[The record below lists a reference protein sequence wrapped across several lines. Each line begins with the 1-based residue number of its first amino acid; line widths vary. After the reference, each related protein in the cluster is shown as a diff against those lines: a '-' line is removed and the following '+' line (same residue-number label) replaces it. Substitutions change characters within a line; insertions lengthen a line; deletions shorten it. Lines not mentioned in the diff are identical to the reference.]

1 MGEAMQ
7 ICHASPI
14 GALAITFDESG
25 AITGLIPEPGGTPE
39 VPESSP
45 AERAARQL
53 DEYFAGTRCAFDLPL
68 APVGT
73 AFQREVWRALTTI
86 PYGTTT
92 SYGAI
97 AELIGRPR
105 ASRAV
110 GQAIH
115 VNPIAILR
123 PCHRVVGADGSLTGY
138 AWGLDRKR
146 FLLKLEGSLVH

>member
-14 GALAITFDESG
+14 GALAITFDRSG
-25 AITGLIPEPGGTPE
+25 AITGLIPEPFGTPE
-39 VPESSP
+39 APEPGP
-45 AERAARQL
+45 AERAAQQL
-53 DEYFAGTRCAFDLPL
+53 DEYFAGTRRAFDLRL
-68 APVGT
+68 APAGT

-92 SYGAI
+92 NYGGI

-115 VNPIAILR
+115 VNPIAILI
-123 PCHRVVGADGSLTGY
+123 PCHRVIGADGSLTGY

-146 FLLKLEGSLVH
+146 FLLQLEGATFH